1 MTGNRP
7 RSIQSYISGEA
18 AAKARQAEALRKQF
32 APLWEQV
39 VGIDLAQHSCAVK
52 LDGHCLLVHAD
63 GSLWA
68 NQIRHRY
75 AEYVQKLQR
84 FPELR
89 QLTELRVR
97 IVPASPVARPRAS
110 LSVSARPHL
119 SPGAGKVI
127 EGVAESIDDE
137 TLREALL
144 RLSRRA
150 K

>member
-1 MTGNRP
+1 MTGSRP

-18 AAKARQAEALRKQF
+18 AARARQAELLRKRF
-32 APLWEQV
+32 GPMWEQV
-39 VGIDLAQHSCAVK
+39 VGPDLANHSYAVR
-52 LDGHCLLVHAD
+52 LEGRCLLIHAD

-75 AEYVQKLQR
+75 AEYVQQLQQ

-89 QLTELRVR
+89 QLSELRVR
-97 IVPASPVARPRAS
+97 VVPFSQVERPRPAPTVRPQ
-110 LSVSARPHL
+110 LSQ
-119 SPGAGKVI
+119 GAGEVI
-127 EGVAESIDDE
+127 EEVAHDIDDDA
-137 TLREALL
+137 LREALL

>member
-1 MTGNRP
+1 MTGSRP
-7 RSIQSYISGEA
+7 KSIQSYISGEA
-18 AAKARQAEALRKQF
+18 AARARQAELLRKQF
-32 APLWEQV
+32 GPLWEQV
-39 VGIDLAQHSCAVK
+39 VGPDLAKHSYAVR
-52 LDGHCLLVHAD
+52 LEGRCLLIHAD

-75 AEYVQKLQR
+75 AEYVERLQQ

-89 QLTELRVR
+89 QLAELRVR
-97 IVPASPVARPRAS
+97 VVPASSVVRPRAS
-110 LSVSARPHL
+110 PTVRPQLSQ
-119 SPGAGKVI
+119 GAGKVI
-127 EGVAESIDDE
+127 EGVAQGIEDE

>member
-1 MTGNRP
+1 MTGSRP

-18 AAKARQAEALRKQF
+18 AARARQAELLRKQF
-32 APLWEQV
+32 GPLWEQV
-39 VGIDLAQHSCAVK
+39 VGLDLAKHSYAVR
-52 LDGHCLLVHAD
+52 LEGRCLLIHAD

-75 AEYVQKLQR
+75 GEYVAKLQQ

-97 IVPASPVARPRAS
+97 VVPASQVTRPKAAR
-110 LSVSARPHL
+110 SARPQL
-119 SPGAGKVI
+119 SRGAGEVI
-127 EGVAESIDDE
+127 EGVAQGIEDDA
-137 TLREALL
+137 LREALL